1 MKEELRGMALSD
13 IKAAYDFIRIRISDL
28 KEQAERDY
36 VDVEKMQAFKELKS
50 IESLLHGELMN
61 RTGFLF
67 KYTI

>member
-1 MKEELRGMALSD
+1 MKEELKGMTLSE

-36 VDVEKMQAFKELKS
+36 VDVQKMQAYKELKS
-50 IESLLHGELMN
+50 VESLLYSELLN

-67 KYTI
+67 K